1 MQKIFYLESDEVWL
15 DVDGLEAGEGAWH
28 ARLGREE
35 GADGGGALVDGLV
48 WRTFNIHSAI
58 CK

>member
-1 MQKIFYLESDEVWL
+1 MKCQKYFYLESDEVWL
-15 DVDGLEAGEGAWH
+15 EEGAWH
-28 ARLGREE
+28 ALLGREE